1 MKTIRTALAAP
12 FILGGIPMLIGC
24 STANYPRLTEPN
36 AAYLEAVADTPSTPP
51 EAVQPLIDL
60 FADYSKANVSARV
73 RDVYAESLYFR
84 DGFKEF
90 TEIDGLEEYL
100 VHGTEPLRSCVFEF
114 PSVIEDNGDYYL
126 RWVMKANL
134 KRDKED
140 RVEEVIG
147 LSHVRLNAE
156 GKVVFQQDYWDPS
169 DVLYRRIPVA
179 GWMIHKIKSKL

>member
-1 MKTIRTALAAP
+1 MKKIRWALATL
-12 FILGGIPMLIGC
+12 FVLGGVTMMIGC
-24 STANYPRLTEPN
+24 STAKYPRLTEPN
-36 AAYLEAVADTPSTPP
+36 AAYLEAVADKPMPVP
-51 EAVQPLIDL
+51 EAIQPLIDL
-60 FADYSKANVSARV
+60 FADYSKENVSQMARV
-73 RDVYAESLYFR
+73 VYAEELYFR

-114 PSVIEDNGDYYL
+114 PSVIEQDGDYYL

-134 KRDKED
+134 NRDPED
-140 RVEEVIG
+140 RVDEVIG
-147 LSHVRLNAE
+147 MSHVRLNDE

-179 GWMIHKIKSKL
+179 GWMVHKIKSSL